1 MSAIALAS
9 SVHAHVCKATQK
21 FHDDRRFVAEILEKI
36 PAAFSHKFLKNYERI
51 SATQGRREAN
61 LYLLALK
68 SEAFPELFAN
78 TKLPFQATD
87 GDIED
92 EAEKAAKQAGERIRL
107 HPSLNDSIAALT
119 RLARE
124 YGVPTPNKSADGI
137 FRRMTE
143 PRWWKSA
150 LRRRFQK
157 VEQAAIR
164 AGLVHSKAAPIISD
178 EGLMRAE
185 RHARTNARIMASLDA
200 VNQTTGQ
207 VIPMQDIVEMS
218 QANPAHRRSST
229 MVRVRGMEDYARER
243 GFAGYFLTLTTPSR
257 MHARLELSGD
267 ANPRYDGTS
276 PKKAHRYLCNV
287 WSRST
292 RKLQR
297 EGIEVFGLRVA
308 EPHHDGTPHW
318 HLLVYVHPDRAD
330 ELHAILSA
338 YALADSP
345 NEYGAQERRFKSV
358 LIDPARGAAGYVAK
372 YVSKNL
378 DGVGVGDNDE
388 SGKPAN
394 VTALRT
400 VAWSRLHDIRQFQF
414 FGLGSI
420 TPTRE
425 LYRLTGLPLSYQEKL
440 GEMFTAIKDNDYGAF
455 LKAALKAGIRLGNH
469 TEECK
474 STRYPDELIKRVR
487 GVHVPGLGSIVTRTD
502 VWVIQA
508 KPKAKTTGFASLGL
522 DSITPRNLI
531 SKEYFWNPA
540 NDNLPFVA
548 PKVEE
553 LSATDKKTLFAFGE
567 GSRFFA
573 GWSVVGRVYQPRYS
587 DSQAS
592 SQLAGVIK
600 KQPPEPRTATN

>member
-1 MSAIALAS
+1 MSAIALAP
-9 SVHAHVCKATQK
+9 SVHAHVCKVAQQ
-21 FHDDRRFVAEILEKI
+21 HPEDRMFVAETLEKI
-36 PAAFSHKFLKNYERI
+36 PAAFSHKFLKNYGCLLT
-51 SATQGRREAN
+51 TQGRREAN
-61 LYLLALK
+61 LYLLTLK
-68 SEAFPELFAN
+68 NETFPELFAN

-107 HPSLNDSIAALT
+107 HPSLDHAIAALT

-185 RHARTNARIMASLDA
+185 RHAKTNARIMASLDA
-200 VNQTTGQ
+200 INQTTGQ

-229 MVRVRGMEDYARER
+229 MVRVRGMEDYAKER
-243 GFAGYFLTLTTPSR
+243 GFVAYFLTLTTPSR

-276 PKKAHRYLCNV
+276 PKKAHRYLCKV
-287 WSRST
+287 WSKST

-318 HLLVYVHPDRAD
+318 HMLVYVHPEHVDA
-330 ELHAILSA
+330 LHAILSA
-338 YALADSP
+338 YALAESP
-345 NEYGAQERRFKSV
+345 NEYGAQERRFQSV

-394 VTALRT
+394 VTALRVVT
-400 VAWSRLHDIRQFQF
+400 WSRLHDIRQFQF

-425 LYRLTGLPLSYQEKL
+425 LYRLTGLPLSFQEKL
-440 GEMFTAIKDNDYGAF
+440 GEMFAAIKDNDYGAY
-455 LKAALKAGIRLGNH
+455 LKAKLKAGIRLGNH

-474 STRYPDELIKRVR
+474 SARYPDELIKRVR

-502 VWVIQA
+502 EWVIQA
-508 KPKAKTTGFASLGL
+508 KPQVKKPGFASLGL
-522 DSITPRNLI
+522 DSITPRSMI
-531 SKEYFWNPA
+531 SKGYFWNPT

-548 PKVEE
+548 PKIEE
-553 LSATDKKTLFAFGE
+553 LSATDKKTLFAFGD
-567 GSRFFA
+567 GLKWWLS
-573 GWSVVGRVYQPRYS
+573 WKNIGRVYEPPCSR
-587 DSQAS
+587 AS
-592 SQLAGVIK
+592 GQLAGVMK
-600 KQPPEPRTATN
+600 KQTPEPRTATN